1 MIAYA
6 HEKKLCIFLGNPKIF
21 TSAHSCRTAQI
32 SLTNY
37 NKMKLVIAGDPG
49 ATVGSTINFN
59 LLTMSPTITG
69 KEPDK
74 FYSGKYLITAVRH
87 SISMTSF
94 QTVLEIVKESVSNEY
109 ISPKM
114 DSVLWKNTVKG
125 IV

>member
-1 MIAYA
+1 
-6 HEKKLCIFLGNPKIF
+6 
-21 TSAHSCRTAQI
+21 
-32 SLTNY
+32 
-37 NKMKLVIAGDPG
+37 MKLVIAGDPG

-59 LLTMSPTITG
+59 LLTMNPTTKG

-87 SISMTSF
+87 SISMSSF
-94 QTVLEIVKESVSNEY
+94 QTVLEIVKESVPNEY

-114 DSVLWKNTVKG
+114 DSALWKNTVKG